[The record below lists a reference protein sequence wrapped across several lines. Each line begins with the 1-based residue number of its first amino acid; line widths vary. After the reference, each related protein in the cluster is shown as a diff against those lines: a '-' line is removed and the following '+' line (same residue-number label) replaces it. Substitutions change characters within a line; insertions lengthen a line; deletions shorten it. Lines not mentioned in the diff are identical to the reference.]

1 MRFRANIASGTYFFS
16 AALARYDTLKHDVR
30 FDAIMVEVEPIL
42 TLFTDT
48 IVNLEPEFRITR
60 RQGATP
66 ETAALAG

>member
-1 MRFRANIASGTYFFS
+1 
-16 AALARYDTLKHDVR
+16 
-30 FDAIMVEVEPIL
+30 
-42 TLFTDT
+42 LFTDT